1 MPHQKPGVALS
12 AAKAR
17 VPAVE
22 GWFTIDGDAPHL
34 IGSRCTTCG
43 TRFFPRRAV
52 ACADPACRGTEFED
66 VALSRTGKVWSYTE
80 NRYQPPPPYV
90 SPDPFVPYV
99 IAAVELDEEKIVVM
113 GQVVAGVTVDDLK
126 VGMPM
131 ELTVDTLFEDEQSR
145 HVVWKWQPAG
155 ARAST

>member
-155 ARAST
+155 AGASA

>member
-131 ELTVDTLFEDEQSR
+131 ELTVDTLFEDEESR

-155 ARAST
+155 ARASA